1 MISGEN
7 TQVKS
12 EMIGED
18 DNHSDVDDIVLF
30 LQYIDEQPVEEQHA
44 EEQSDQERYVRIVG
58 GVLANCTTPGGQPKF
73 FFFFYFHFILICR
86 AYSRYCSY

>member
-1 MISGEN
+1 M
-7 TQVKS
+7 TLLVS
-12 EMIGED
+12 EKYD

-73 FFFFYFHFILICR
+73 FFFLLSL
-86 AYSRYCSY
+86 YSNLPGI